1 MNKETRTW
9 DQHVSQLDN
18 LASAYHK
25 CENPDMKEIWKQ
37 KWYEMCNKIVS
48 EISQN
53 KGKKTLM

>member
-25 CENPDMKEIWKQ
+25 CENPEMKQIWKQ
-37 KWYEMCNKIVS
+37 KWYEMCGVIASKIR
-48 EISQN
+48 QD
-53 KGKKTLM
+53 